1 MKKYIALLMKAKQ
14 PRINGKMM
22 TLTIFA
28 ALYSAYEKLG

>member
-1 MKKYIALLMKAKQ
+1 MKTKQ
-14 PRINGKMM
+14 TKINGKMM